1 MARRIPGRK
10 VGGWTTSD
18 LHRADAVWAQVLRE
32 LREARGLTRAD
43 LAERTGLKW
52 ACVDKIERGECCPR
66 LDSVL
71 KICEALEVPF
81 VVVALVVELRLE
93 GGVVPLLRVE
103 GLWRRLRRIF
113 RRLLAFGRAA

>member
-10 VGGWTTSD
+10 MGGWTTSD

-52 ACVDKIERGECCPR
+52 ACVDNTK
-66 LDSVL
+66 
-71 KICEALEVPF
+71 
-81 VVVALVVELRLE
+81 LVK
-93 GGVVPLLRVE
+93 
-103 GLWRRLRRIF
+103 
-113 RRLLAFGRAA
+113 